1 MFLWSWCA
9 AFGAFCHCMFTW
21 WLCSWDDRLCVP
33 DWSTKRSQG
42 GVWGEGISV
51 PLFHFCSI
59 PYKSNICS
67 KCSDSSLH
75 FRTDE
80 VDECKRIP
88 EQEAVGWRFLA
99 QLTCFDNFFD
109 LDLIWCPTAIVRNAI
124 SICTSFERPEFYR
137 GIKLR
142 PVGSCW
148 AIVQERCVFVKNLR
162 VSLMIHDWHYWYI
175 SDIIWLR
182 FVCPEQMILNSQ

>member
-1 MFLWSWCA
+1 MQWL
-9 AFGAFCHCMFTW
+9 FTPLSDGW
-21 WLCSWDDRLCVP
+21 
-33 DWSTKRSQG
+33 G
-42 GVWGEGISV
+42 GWM
-51 PLFHFCSI
+51 
-59 PYKSNICS
+59 
-67 KCSDSSLH
+67 
-75 FRTDE
+75 RTDDWE
-80 VDECKRIP
+80 SNGP

-124 SICTSFERPEFYR
+124 SICTSFEPPEFYR

-148 AIVQERCVFVKNLR
+148 AIVQERCVFVKHLR
-162 VSLMIHDWHYWYI
+162 VVVDDSWLTLLIYI

-182 FVCPEQMILNSQ
+182 FVCRIAWTWTSFSVGKGKIWARQGASWQKLRRRRCDQQICTFPGVDRW